1 MNQELMLCYRIQV
14 IVREGRNKYYVVRT
28 STRNKAVEEY
38 KDIKKEFSWETMER
52 FCSSRTKKQREM
64 EDFSL

>member
-38 KDIKKEFSWETMER
+38 KDIKKEFS
-52 FCSSRTKKQREM
+52 
-64 EDFSL
+64 